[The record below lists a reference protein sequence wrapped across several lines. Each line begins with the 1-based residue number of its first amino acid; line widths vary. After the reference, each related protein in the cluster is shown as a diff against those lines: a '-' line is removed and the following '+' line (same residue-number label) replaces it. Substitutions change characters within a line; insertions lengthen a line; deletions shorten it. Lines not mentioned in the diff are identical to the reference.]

1 MFELAVVFMGLLG
14 LKSPFTVVTMVKMCR
29 TTFPPSNSSLP
40 ANYSESVT
48 CTAQVVKMQLWLRK
62 VLPSWAGPYLEP
74 WELTR
79 QQSGRKVTGAKLI
92 HPLVTAKHDV
102 LVEAT
107 LLLLDRCLPCELL
120 APITPKLDEG
130 VGVALGCVPGQHVL
144 GIILH
149 ATRFA
154 VKVGPSWGC
163 FPSHCAGAVTTM
175 TLCTSMCFLN
185 PLLYLKLF
193 WQILQVKSASS
204 LALLLFTLPLARE
217 GICLTRFC
225 LLLNSFWQIVQAN
238 IMSLCIWSTCTF
250 SFILLLNV
258 LSSSH
263 W

>member
-1 MFELAVVFMGLLG
+1 MHVENMQYLAPAYLPTQITAYWGHMFELAVVFMGLLG

-92 HPLVTAKHDV
+92 LPLVTAKHDV

-193 WQILQVKSASS
+193 
-204 LALLLFTLPLARE
+204 
-217 GICLTRFC
+217 
-225 LLLNSFWQIVQAN
+225 
-238 IMSLCIWSTCTF
+238 
-250 SFILLLNV
+250 
-258 LSSSH
+258 
-263 W
+263 

>member
-1 MFELAVVFMGLLG
+1 M
-14 LKSPFTVVTMVKMCR
+14 
-29 TTFPPSNSSLP
+29 
-40 ANYSESVT
+40 
-48 CTAQVVKMQLWLRK
+48 
-62 VLPSWAGPYLEP
+62 PSWAGPYLEP

-193 WQILQVKSASS
+193 
-204 LALLLFTLPLARE
+204 
-217 GICLTRFC
+217 
-225 LLLNSFWQIVQAN
+225 
-238 IMSLCIWSTCTF
+238 
-250 SFILLLNV
+250 
-258 LSSSH
+258 
-263 W
+263 

>member
-1 MFELAVVFMGLLG
+1 M
-14 LKSPFTVVTMVKMCR
+14 
-29 TTFPPSNSSLP
+29 
-40 ANYSESVT
+40 
-48 CTAQVVKMQLWLRK
+48 
-62 VLPSWAGPYLEP
+62 
-74 WELTR
+74 
-79 QQSGRKVTGAKLI
+79 TGAKLI
-92 HPLVTAKHDV
+92 LPLVTAKHDV

-175 TLCTSMCFLN
+175 CTSMCFLN

-193 WQILQVKSASS
+193 
-204 LALLLFTLPLARE
+204 
-217 GICLTRFC
+217 
-225 LLLNSFWQIVQAN
+225 
-238 IMSLCIWSTCTF
+238 
-250 SFILLLNV
+250 
-258 LSSSH
+258 
-263 W
+263 